1 VSEAYT
7 QVSVVLKSTKS
18 SPHEVFSILQ
28 RPIIK
33 YHTRTLHSMSL
44 MAGPI
49 LGLYGLHVDIAD
61 CSKPIK
67 NERFRRKS

>member
-1 VSEAYT
+1 VCEACT
-7 QVSVVLKSTKS
+7 QVSVVLKSTKI
-18 SPHEVFSILQ
+18 SPHKEFSTLQ

-44 MAGPI
+44 IVISI
-49 LGLYGLHVDIAD
+49 LGLYSLHVDIAD

-67 NERFRRKS
+67 NERFWKKS